1 MIELDKQDPP
11 RDPPST
17 SHGTAPPDQ
26 LTINQGDDP
35 DHELTVEACGE
46 LDGATA
52 PSMRSVLA
60 AAVATPARRVVVD
73 LSAVEFMDCSSLRL
87 LRFAAR
93 SLRAQGRDLVLRY
106 PSAPVRR
113 LLDITGTADELPL
126 EAPALTQP
134 R

>member
-1 MIELDKQDPP
+1 MVDFDKQDAHGD
-11 RDPPST
+11 RAST
-17 SHGTAPPDQ
+17 SDGRAPPDQ
-26 LTINQGDDP
+26 LTISQGDDP

-52 PSMRSVLA
+52 SSMRSVLD
-60 AAVATPARRVVVD
+60 AAVAAPARCVVVD
-73 LSAVEFMDCSSLRL
+73 LSAVEFMDCSSLRP

-93 SLRAQGRDLVLRY
+93 SLRAQGRDLVLRC
-106 PSAPVRR
+106 PSVPVRR

-126 EAPALTQP
+126 EAPAHTHA